1 MQQTAFANNR
11 IFLAVMA
18 LVVLSAMT
26 SCRLFSIDQYLV
38 FQPDTLPA
46 EYSPTITTA
55 APTILVLS
63 LTDNF
68 SPQNLQ
74 PSPNETADGDWRVN
88 GIAPQAVYHYSR
100 AADELP
106 KTSSG
111 SYPIETRYWIYLE
124 LKNPLRSGKYYQ
136 ITGPYG
142 IVTIQYHDE
151 KFRCESIKVN
161 QVGYHPDSDIRYANL
176 GVYLGTG
183 GSRYFTDPISYHVK
197 SADSGK
203 VVYSGT
209 AAYRGYD
216 IETAS
221 NEVTSGEHVYQLDL
235 SSVPAGGPYI
245 IKVDGFGISYPFEI
259 SYAAVAAI
267 AETYTR
273 GLYHQRCGIAL
284 SKQYTDFT
292 RNICHTEVW
301 DTRKEWSSSGNITV
315 DLEAPSFSI
324 SGGYHDAADFDRRPY
339 HTMIPI
345 LMLSYYEA
353 FPDHFTDSQYTIPE
367 SGNGLPDFLDEALWG
382 LKIWKELQILDEQDS
397 LYGGIRAGT
406 ETNGHPEYGKVNAA
420 DDSLNYGTWNVTPEV
435 TASGAGMM
443 AQAARLLSSFQAW
456 GEEAGQLFS
465 QALLAWN
472 YLRTHHDDES
482 LPLTNADTAEMLYAS
497 LQLSLASDYF
507 SLPEGYAAKE
517 FSTRFEELAGTL
529 LVDDGSWPHQ
539 YRPGNI
545 DARIM
550 TAHFISYLLSDEP
563 ENKDLSDSL
572 ERIIFDQAERGG
584 YMGFDPDKIFYPH
597 GVTRSYGWGAA
608 TAQGRYADV
617 YAFAYRLETDPD
629 RRQEYFSMLSQLG
642 DYALGLN
649 PLGVSYVTGLG
660 SEQPQ
665 SPLHLDSYFTKY
677 ASDLKQNVP
686 GIVLFGP
693 TKERSSIPYQ
703 KVVSDTVYPVWEDLP
718 LERRWADGWSLVNSN
733 EFTVW
738 ETMIWNI
745 CLYGVL
751 NKSV

>member
-1 MQQTAFANNR
+1 MQLFDHTRSRAY
-11 IFLAVMA
+11 LSA
-18 LVVLSAMT
+18 LVLIILLGIT
-26 SCRLFSIDQYLV
+26 SCRLFSIEQYIV
-38 FQPDTLPA
+38 FQPDTLPE
-46 EYSPTITTA
+46 EYAPTITTA
-55 APTILVLS
+55 APNILVLS
-63 LTDNF
+63 VTDNF
-68 SPQNLQ
+68 SSLNLQ
-74 PSPNETADGDWRVN
+74 PNPNATDADDWKIN
-88 GIAPQAVYHYSR
+88 GIPPETVYHYSR

-111 SYPIETRYWIYLE
+111 SYPLETRYWIYLE
-124 LKNPLRSGKYYQ
+124 LKKPLRNGKYYQ

-142 IVTIQYHDE
+142 IITIQYHDDA
-151 KFRCESIKVN
+151 FRCESIKVN
-161 QVGYHPDSDIRYANL
+161 QVGYHPDSDVRYANL

-183 GSRYFTDPISYHVK
+183 GSRFFADPITYHVLT
-197 SADSGK
+197 AASGK
-203 VVYSGT
+203 IVYSGT
-209 AAYRGYD
+209 ADYRGHD
-216 IETAS
+216 VETPS
-221 NEVTSGEHVYQLDL
+221 NEVTSGEHVYRLDL
-235 SSVPAGGPYI
+235 SSVPEGGPYI

-259 SYAAVAAI
+259 SRDAVKTI

-273 GLYHQRCGIAL
+273 GLYHQRCGIEL
-284 SKQYTDFT
+284 HNQFTDFT
-292 RNICHTEVW
+292 RDICHTKVW
-301 DTRKEWSSSGNITV
+301 DTRQDWSASGSIVVNKNS
-315 DLEAPSFSI
+315 PSFSI

-353 FPDHFTDSQYTIPE
+353 FPDHFTDNQYTIPE

-382 LKIWKELQILDEQDS
+382 LKIWKELQILDEQDP

-420 DDSLNYGTWNVTPEV
+420 TDSSLYGTWNVTPEV

-443 AQAARLLSSFQAW
+443 AQAARLLSSFPAW

-472 YLRTHHDDES
+472 YLRTHLDGES
-482 LPLTNADTAEMLYAS
+482 RPLTSADTAEILYAA
-497 LQLSLASDYF
+497 LQLSLATDYF
-507 SLPEGYAAKE
+507 TLPEGYAVEE
-517 FSTRFEELAGTL
+517 FSNRFEALAWYL
-529 LVDDGSWPHQ
+529 LVDDGDWPHQ

-550 TAHFISYLLSDEP
+550 TAHFISYLLSDQP
-563 ENKDLSDSL
+563 ENEDLADLL
-572 ERIIFDQAERGG
+572 ENIIFVQAERGG
-584 YMGFDPDKIFYPH
+584 YMGFDPETVFYPH

-617 YAFAYRLETDPD
+617 YAFAYRLETDPA
-629 RRQEYFSMLSQLG
+629 RKQEYFSILSQLG

-660 SEQPQ
+660 SEQPK

-677 ASDLKQNVP
+677 ESDLKQNVP

-703 KVVSDTVYPVWEDLP
+703 KVVSDTVYPLWEDLP
-718 LERRWADGWSLVNSN
+718 YERRWADGWSLVNSN

-738 ETMIWNI
+738 ETMVWNI

-751 NKSV
+751 NK